1 MDAGWF
7 GSHFSCCG
15 FAFVMGVRAAE
26 KRYLIEHV
34 LLEPFEP
41 KIDDWSDEQRD
52 QLGKNQTAHNH
63 QPEWAARCGVL
74 AEPQR
79 NRYCTHERG
88 KRGHHNG
95 TKPFHTGFVNGRAQV
110 PTLVDSLQGKIDNH
124 DSVLLHDA

>member
-7 GSHFSCCG
+7 GSHFSSCR
-15 FAFVMGVRAAE
+15 FAFVMGVRAAKE
-26 KRYLIEHV
+26 RYLIEHV

-41 KIDDWSDEQRD
+41 EIDDRRHKQLN
-52 QLGKNQTAHNH
+52 QLGENQTAYDDKT
-63 QPEWAARCGVL
+63 ERAARCGVL

-95 TKPFHTGFVNGRAQV
+95 TKPFHTGFLNGRAQV
-110 PTLVDSLQGKIDNH
+110 PAFID
-124 DSVLLHDA
+124 